1 MDDYLKI
8 GDPKLS
14 SNFRQP
20 VVKRG
25 VWGTLILRP
34 PPVCIRLVCKW
45 IDDDQCLAMMEEWK
59 VRHRWSSLE
68 CVKQDVLYPMY
79 VLSPDSRN
87 TSDWHTEKQHSHLNF
102 HHPTSHPTDIPQI
115 FLEYLC
121 FHIIHPS
128 LPPPPP
134 PLGRPKQGDL
144 GSVGD
149 FAAGSEMAFCTLLQR
164 SYAVLGARMHYG
176 HPDLMNKQHLGRVR
190 AGGSGT
196 VQWRIWM
203 DFFLRLVL
211 TGTWNL
217 DWLSIYWE

>member
-1 MDDYLKI
+1 
-8 GDPKLS
+8 
-14 SNFRQP
+14 
-20 VVKRG
+20 
-25 VWGTLILRP
+25 
-34 PPVCIRLVCKW
+34 
-45 IDDDQCLAMMEEWK
+45 MEEWK

-211 TGTWNL
+211 TGTMEFGLTFHILGIIIIPTDELIFLRGVETTNQLWVISYNL
-217 DWLSIYWE
+217 FITRVVIRWDDTS

>member
-1 MDDYLKI
+1 
-8 GDPKLS
+8 
-14 SNFRQP
+14 
-20 VVKRG
+20 
-25 VWGTLILRP
+25 
-34 PPVCIRLVCKW
+34 
-45 IDDDQCLAMMEEWK
+45 MEEWK

-128 LPPPPP
+128 LSPPPP

-211 TGTWNL
+211 TGTMEFGLTFHILGIIIIPTDELIFLRGVETTNQLWVISYNL
-217 DWLSIYWE
+217 FITRVVIRWDDTS